1 MSFSLGNDDTVYDP
15 PQRARKTMD
24 FLTAHAARSPERLA
38 VVVDDHDREERLTFA
53 ELEERSNRLAGALLS
68 RGISA
73 LDRCTTVGSNGSE
86 HAVIG
91 AALRKLVAVSLPM
104 NYRLT
109 ADEMAYQ
116 LEHSESRAVFAGPE
130 VVERIES
137 ASPRCPVLGLR
148 VGWGCERAPAG
159 WSRLEELIASGSPE
173 PPAVEAGLTGPSMT
187 YTAGTTGNPK
197 GAYRARGTDP
207 KVIESYARWF
217 DLRPGDVHL
226 VAGPLYHSAPAAFA
240 AFNTIFGGTNV
251 VLRRF
256 DAERALAAIERH
268 RVQTTFMAPILL
280 QRLAGL
286 PADVRGRYDVSSI
299 RSIVVAA
306 APCPFEVKRQ
316 ILQMFGPV
324 LYEFYGSSE
333 VGCNAVMRPEDQL
346 RKPGS
351 CGRAADGVE
360 IRVLGD
366 DGRELPAGEVG
377 ELFIRSPQVITEY
390 WRNPDATS
398 AAQRG
403 DFFSVGDVGTFDEE
417 GFLYIV
423 DRKRDMV
430 ISGGVNICTTEVEN
444 AIHAHPEVWD
454 VAVIGIPDSEWGES
468 VHAIV
473 QPRSGGSLDG
483 EELLSWL
490 RGRLADYKRPRS
502 VEVRADLPRDEA
514 GKIRKRDLRE
524 PFWRG
529 HTKRV

>member
-1 MSFSLGNDDTVYDP
+1 
-15 PQRARKTMD
+15 MD
-24 FLTAHAARSPERLA
+24 FLTAHATRTPERLA
-38 VVVDDHDREERLTFA
+38 VVVGDREGEEELTYA
-53 ELEERSNRLAGALLS
+53 ELEERSNRLAGALLA
-68 RGISA
+68 RGIAS
-73 LDRCTTVGSNGSE
+73 LDRCTTVGSNGTE
-86 HAVIG
+86 LAVIG
-91 AALRKLVAVSLPM
+91 AALRKMVAVSLPM
-104 NYRLT
+104 SYRLT

-116 LEHSESRAVFAGPE
+116 LEHSESRVVFAGPDQ
-130 VVERIES
+130 VERLES
-137 ASPRCPVLGLR
+137 AAPRCPVLELR
-148 VGWGCERAPAG
+148 VAWECECVPDGWL
-159 WSRLEELIASGSPE
+159 RLEDLIASGSPA

-217 DLRPGDVHL
+217 DLRPGDTHL

-240 AFNTIFGGTNV
+240 AFNTILGGTNV

-256 DAERALAAIERH
+256 DAERALYAIDRH

-286 PADVRGRYDVSSI
+286 PADVRGRYDVSTM

-316 ILQMFGPV
+316 ILAMFGPV

-333 VGCNAVMRPEDQL
+333 VGCNAVMWPEDQL

-351 CGRAADGVE
+351 CGRPADGVE
-360 IRVLGD
+360 IRVLDD
-366 DGRELPAGEVG
+366 DGRELPVGETG

-398 AAQRG
+398 AARRG
-403 DFFSVGDVGTFDEE
+403 DFFSVGDVGYFDDD

-473 QPRSGGSLDG
+473 QPRPGGSLEGDG
-483 EELLSWL
+483 LLSWL
-490 RGRLADYKRPRS
+490 HGRLADYKRPRS
-502 VEVRADLPRDEA
+502 VEVCAELPRDEA

-529 HTKRV
+529 HETRV